1 MEFINMRLDDVQY
14 LMEQV
19 LSIKD
24 DLEGRDES
32 ETSLEPV
39 APATE
44 LPAAAGNAEEG
55 EAVGLEEVAQ
65 GEAGNGS
72 DDDDDEQ
79 TEDWDEEDEDNEEDL
94 DEPEEYDEEDEEHP
108 AAKFFD
114 LCLDI
119 DLVRSTEGRLIG
131 AILTRTTGGPHIEV
145 FTRQRLIVGSW
156 AGCPPVAVNY
166 CDRIGLEDY
175 ILECFPDEDR

>member
-1 MEFINMRLDDVQY
+1 MRLDEVQY

-19 LSIKD
+19 LSIRD

-32 ETSLEPV
+32 ETRPEPV
-39 APATE
+39 APQTE
-44 LPAAAGNAEEG
+44 FPAAAGNAVGG
-55 EAVGLEEVAQ
+55 EKVGLEDVALGEV
-65 GEAGNGS
+65 GIGS
-72 DDDDDEQ
+72 DDDEDD
-79 TEDWDEEDEDNEEDL
+79 EDWDGEDEDDEDDQDEDGEEDEDQEN
-94 DEPEEYDEEDEEHP
+94 P
-108 AAKFFD
+108 AAKFLD

-119 DLVRSTEGRLIG
+119 GLVRSADKRLIG
-131 AILTRTTGGPHIEV
+131 AILTRTTGAPHIEV

-175 ILECFPDEDR
+175 LLDCFADDDC